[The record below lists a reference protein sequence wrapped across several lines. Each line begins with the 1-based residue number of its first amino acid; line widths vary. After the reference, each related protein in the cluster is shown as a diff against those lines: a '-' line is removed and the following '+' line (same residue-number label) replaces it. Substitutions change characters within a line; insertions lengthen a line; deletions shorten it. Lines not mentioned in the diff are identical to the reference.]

1 MEIMKTGFIVKILR
15 QDNLGIIREESTL
28 TEWLFFLDEA
38 SEILQ
43 IGNPVAFYID
53 GNEIEPNA
61 ENVKPVEPI
70 QAKRVS

>member
-1 MEIMKTGFIVKILR
+1 MKTGFIVKILR

-43 IGNPVAFYID
+43 IGNSVAFYID
-53 GNEIEPNA
+53 GNEIEPIA
-61 ENVKPVEPI
+61 ENVKRVEPI